1 MPASV
6 TLYAWTVPAFVPGS
20 PVDHTWATTYDNR
33 VNAYASDAAVAA
45 AGEYYWYCWAS
56 FHATGGIPGNP
67 TGYLGQQSGNLAF
80 AKCLVQPNADSR
92 SVAAARGTIFV
103 YGVDGVCH
111 QLANQVLY
119 ATGSGAASPLT
130 VKGARGYTASTFIY
144 GTYGL
149 QHTAWAAKIAS
160 CTGTPLTAAARG
172 PGSSGGML
180 MAGGPDGPDDF
191 EERAREVLGPGDS
204 KLLSDLLALRNDV
217 HRFAAQR
224 WPGTGQPA
232 SEPLNARNQ
241 QLLDEAAKLLGPEKY
256 KSIFG
261 VEPGEKVN
269 LVDPEI
275 SAATGQI
282 RAPGSR

>member
-6 TLYAWTVPAFVPGS
+6 ALYAWTAPAFVSGS
-20 PVDHTWATTYDNR
+20 PVDHTWVTTYDNR
-33 VNAYASDAAVAA
+33 VDAYSSDVQVAA
-45 AGEYYWYCWAS
+45 ASQFYWYCWGA
-56 FHATGGIPGNP
+56 FHVTGGTPSIPD
-67 TGYLGQQSGNLAF
+67 GYLGQQSGNLAL

-92 SVAAARGTIFV
+92 TIAAARGTIFV

-111 QLANQVLY
+111 QLANQILY

-130 VKGARGYTASTFIY
+130 VKRARGYIASNFIY

-149 QHTAWAAKIAS
+149 QHTAWAGKVAS
-160 CTGTPLTAAARG
+160 CSGAILSAAGGPESLGGT
-172 PGSSGGML
+172 L
-180 MAGGPDGPDDF
+180 MAGGPGGPDDF
-191 EERAREVLGPGDS
+191 ETRAREVLGPDDP
-204 KLLSDLLALRNDV
+204 KLLSDLLALRTDV

-241 QLLDEAAKLLGPEKY
+241 QLLDEAAKLLGPERY
-256 KSIFG
+256 KAIFG

-282 RAPGSR
+282 PRPGSR